1 MSEEGEADFDIGQ
14 VGEEAS
20 LEVKSTAA
28 AAEDNSNTT
37 RASTS
42 RTSRRER
49 QPRAESPIGTECSAA
64 AQEATSKAPEPSG
77 GRRPSRGRSPG
88 WTGSRRGGGSD
99 NGDSGGGDQ
108 AQSARRT
115 ARSRSRSRSRS
126 REYSRRVGGYT
137 DLRYRGGGDEPEYR
151 GSTSYRPGRY
161 AEPSRPRYDRR
172 YEREPRYRRRAEER
186 LDDQPGRRDVDKER
200 AIEELRLRVRG
211 AADGARERS
220 RSAARPT
227 VSASAPAPASASAPA
242 FAPATAVVVAESV
255 GGTTTTNVD
264 MDDIEEGEHIEG
276 MEKSAAPEVPPRRSA
291 RERTRSCSRSRSY
304 RAVSTATHDP
314 EVRRATYRDHRN
326 DYADRRDHRDDYTD
340 RRDHRDDYTDRRDHR
355 DDYADRRTREP
366 YSRSTAYTSRYSEGR
381 YAARSPEPLRDA
393 YRSDRRH
400 YAGRS
405 DRYHGDRARSPTP
418 RRRSR
423 SRSQSRSR
431 AAAVQ
436 PRDEEER
443 RRHYAHSPRH
453 ASRSPR
459 TGLDVADS
467 ANPPPPPPPPLQLPE
482 SPYRSA
488 GYSSRGYRRLSRT
501 PKSGSRYDTGH
512 ASRTL
517 SPDANHMGSAQQP
530 LQQQPP
536 PPPIQQQQQHM
547 HLPELELP
555 LFAHGTDLF
564 ISRMPEAAEWLA
576 MRGQV
581 REQSRRIL
589 EASATARRSAFDL
602 VHAGW
607 AVLKAESQAQVA
619 CLQLE
624 RAEIGLSSAT
634 RSLMDTVELGGI

>member
-1 MSEEGEADFDIGQ
+1 
-14 VGEEAS
+14 
-20 LEVKSTAA
+20 
-28 AAEDNSNTT
+28 
-37 RASTS
+37 
-42 RTSRRER
+42 TSRRER
-49 QPRAESPIGTECSAA
+49 HPRAASPIGTERSAA
-64 AQEATSKAPEPSG
+64 AQEATLKASEPSSE
-77 GRRPSRGRSPG
+77 RRPSRGRSPG

-99 NGDSGGGDQ
+99 NDDNGGGDQ

-115 ARSRSRSRSRS
+115 ARSRSRSRSR
-126 REYSRRVGGYT
+126 EYSRRAGGYT
-137 DLRYRGGGDEPEYR
+137 DLRYRAGGDEPEYH

-161 AEPSRPRYDRR
+161 AEPLRPRYDRR

-186 LDDQPGRRDVDKER
+186 MDDQPGRRDVDKER

-211 AADGARERS
+211 APNGARERS

-227 VSASAPAPASASAPA
+227 GSAPAPAPALAPTPASASAPAPA
-242 FAPATAVVVAESV
+242 TVVVVAESV
-255 GGTTTTNVD
+255 GDTTTTNVD

-276 MEKSAAPEVPPRRSA
+276 MEKPAAPEVPPRRSA

-304 RAVSTATHDP
+304 RAASTATHDP
-314 EVRRATYRDHRN
+314 EPRRATYRDHRN

-340 RRDHRDDYTDRRDHR
+340 RRDYRDE
-355 DDYADRRTREP
+355 YADRRAREP
-366 YSRSTAYTSRYSEGR
+366 YSRSTAYASRYSEGR
-381 YAARSPEPLRDA
+381 YAARSPEPPRDV

-423 SRSQSRSR
+423 SRSRSRSR
-431 AAAVQ
+431 AAVVQ

-517 SPDANHMGSAQQP
+517 SPDAGHVGSAQQQP

-536 PPPIQQQQQHM
+536 PPPIQQQQQQM

-576 MRGQV
+576 MRSQV
-581 REQSRRIL
+581 REQSKRIL
-589 EASATARRSAFDL
+589 EASAAARRSAFDL

-624 RAEIGLSSAT
+624 RAEIGLGSAT